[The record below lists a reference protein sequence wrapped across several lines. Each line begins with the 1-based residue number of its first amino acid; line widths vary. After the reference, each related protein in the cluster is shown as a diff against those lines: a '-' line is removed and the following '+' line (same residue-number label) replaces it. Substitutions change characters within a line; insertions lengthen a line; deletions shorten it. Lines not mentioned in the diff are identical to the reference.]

1 MLRVLRRRNLVLRWT
16 GGRRTTT
23 GFIVR
28 GYGSAHD
35 IASAY
40 QPAHVERSST
50 SGTVPQLPAEYG
62 PKGHT
67 TTPFNLLLPP
77 PNVTGDLH
85 LGHAL
90 TCAVQDA
97 LTRQARL
104 LGARA
109 TWIPGM
115 DHAGIATQVV
125 VEKRLFKEQNITR
138 HELGREKFLEEVMRW
153 KSEKEES
160 IRMALKKLG
169 CSMDWS
175 KEYFTMDAH
184 QSVAVK
190 EAFVQLFE
198 KGLIYRDRSLVNWS
212 CTLESAISDV
222 EVENVEI
229 AGPTEIAVPG
239 YGKNITFGRMVDIAY
254 KVQGSTEEIVV
265 STTRPETFLGD
276 VAVAVHPDDGRYSH
290 LRNRATFLW
299 HPVRKEEIPLIFDSA
314 VDRSFGTGAVKITPA
329 HDRFDFE
336 MGRRHHLATVEV
348 IDERGIVQQHF
359 GPFTGLPRYEAREAL
374 MDYLTKLSLVRGV
387 RAHAMLLPLC
397 SRSKDVVELL
407 LRPQWFVRCHAMAQ
421 RAMEAV
427 RDNQLALVPKAFERE
442 WFRWLENCHDWC
454 ISRQLWWGHR
464 IPAFV
469 VRYGKA
475 QEQWIAA
482 RSMDEAR
489 AKCAT
494 MLPNVPQD
502 AITIE
507 QDHDVLDTWFSSALL
522 PFSSTGWPENPSQ
535 HLYPLQLMETGHDIL
550 FFWVARM
557 VMLGQ
562 ELTGTLP
569 FGKILLHGIICD
581 ESGRKMSKSLG
592 NVIKPDHVIHGIS
605 LDQLQAE
612 AEASHR
618 QGILSKSELS
628 KSIAGQRKMFPNG
641 IPECGIDALRFTL
654 CSSNVKNHFIHFN
667 VQEAYTNKLFF
678 NKIWQATRYTLA
690 CTERYDATLNRVEQ
704 TCEALRKQ
712 AHRLTLMDRWIL
724 SRLGNTVQQCR
735 EAFEGYNFHL
745 ATAAL
750 KTFFYTNFCDVYLET
765 TKINMKQGCATTDA
779 ALLHCAVLKYCLTV
793 GLLQMEPFTPY
804 LAQELLKHLAP
815 SSTVANELASV
826 TSWIDPSLEESI
838 DALLNICQHV
848 RQTKNEHNPPIA
860 RKHNPIVH
868 VHAKE
873 RGLADLLD
881 TQRDTIQQL
890 THCNG
895 IVLHGNERTFNDAHF
910 VAKCAPSHHCIIG
923 IVAESLIK
931 GPTAAA
937 AAAGEA
943 SKKMLAKLDAEIEKL
958 LRTIGN
964 EGYKKSASES
974 VQKRHQEKLNRLQ
987 QQKEELLKMVS

>member
-1 MLRVLRRRNLVLRWT
+1 MLRVFRRNVPLRWT
-16 GGRRTTT
+16 RGFTATS
-23 GFIVR
+23 FIVR
-28 GYGSAHD
+28 GYGSTRD

-40 QPAHVERSST
+40 QPSQVERHSN
-50 SGTVPQLPAEYG
+50 SGTVPQFLAEN
-62 PKGHT
+62 GHKLEI
-67 TTPFNLLLPP
+67 PFNLLLPP

-97 LTRQARL
+97 LVRQARL
-104 LGARA
+104 TGKRA

-125 VEKRLFKEQNITR
+125 VEKRLFNERKLTR
-138 HELGREKFLEEVMRW
+138 HSLGREKFLQEVMRW
-153 KSEKEES
+153 KVEKEES

-175 KEYFTMDAH
+175 KEYFTMDPH

-190 EAFVQLFE
+190 EAFVQLFD
-198 KGLIYRDRSLVNWS
+198 KGLIYRDHSLVNWS

-229 AGPTEIAVPG
+229 EGPTEVSVPG
-239 YGKNITFGRMVDIAY
+239 YDRNITFGRMVDIAY

-290 LRNRATFLW
+290 LRNKVTFLW

-336 MGRRHHLATVEV
+336 MARRHHLATVEV

-359 GPFTGLPRYEAREAL
+359 GPFTGLPRYEARERL
-374 MDYLTKLSLVRGV
+374 MDYLTKLSLVRSV
-387 RAHAMLLPLC
+387 RSHTMILPLC

-407 LRPQWFVRCHAMAQ
+407 LRPQWFIRCREMAQ
-421 RAMEAV
+421 RAMAAV
-427 RDNQLALVPKAFERE
+427 QDNNLVIVPKTFERE

-464 IPAFV
+464 IPAYII
-469 VRYGKA
+469 RHETTK
-475 QEQWIAA
+475 ELWIAA
-482 RSMDEAR
+482 RSIEEAR
-489 AKCAT
+489 EKCAA
-494 MLPNVPQD
+494 MLPNIPQD
-502 AITIE
+502 AISIE

-522 PFSSTGWPENPSQ
+522 PFSSTGWPGKLSTEF
-535 HLYPLQLMETGHDIL
+535 YPLQLMETGHDIL

-562 ELTGTLP
+562 ELTGKLP
-569 FGKILLHGIICD
+569 FGNILLHGIICD
-581 ESGRKMSKSLG
+581 EFGRKMSKSLG
-592 NVIKPDHVIHGIS
+592 NVIKPDHVIYGIS
-605 LDQLQAE
+605 LDKLEAE
-612 AEASHR
+612 AEASYR
-618 QGILSKSELS
+618 QGILSKHELS
-628 KSIAGQRKMFPNG
+628 KSVAGQRKTFPKG

-678 NKIWQATRYTLA
+678 NKIWQATRYTFG
-690 CTERYDATLNRVEQ
+690 CTERFGVSNGLD
-704 TCEALRKQ
+704 LRKEANQ
-712 AHRLTLMDRWIL
+712 LTLMDRWIL
-724 SRLGNTVQQCR
+724 SRLGNTVQQCG

-750 KTFFYTNFCDVYLET
+750 KTFFYSNFCDVYLEA
-765 TKINMKQGCATTDA
+765 TKINTKPDGSSMVAT
-779 ALLHCAVLKYCLTV
+779 LHCAVLRYCLTV
-793 GLLQMEPFTPY
+793 GLVQMEPFTPY
-804 LAQELLKHLAP
+804 LAQELLQHLSP
-815 SSTVANELASV
+815 SSTLRDDWAGAI
-826 TSWIDPSLEESI
+826 SWIDPMLEESI
-838 DALLNICQHV
+838 DGMLHICQQI
-848 RQTKNEHNPPIA
+848 RQLKNEHNPPIV

-868 VHAKE
+868 VHTKAQDLA
-873 RGLADLLD
+873 GLLQTQQD
-881 TQRDTIQQL
+881 TVQQL

-895 IVLHGNERTFNDAHF
+895 IILHTDERAFSKAQF
-910 VAKCAPSHHCIIG
+910 VVKCAPSHNCIVG
-923 IVAESLIK
+923 IVAELMDATVGLGK
-931 GPTAAA
+931 
-937 AAAGEA
+937 AAGEG
-943 SKKMLAKLDAEIEKL
+943 SKKMLAKVDAEIEKL
-958 LRTIGN
+958 LTTIGN
-964 EGYKKSASES
+964 EGYKKSASEI
-974 VQKRHQEKLNRLQ
+974 VQKRHQEKLIRLQ
-987 QQKEELLKMVS
+987 QQREEMLKITS

>member
-1 MLRVLRRRNLVLRWT
+1 MLRVFRRNVALRWV
-16 GGRRTTT
+16 GGRRAATSFT
-23 GFIVR
+23 VR
-28 GYGSAHD
+28 GYGSTSD

-40 QPAHVERSST
+40 QPAHVERDGT
-50 SGTVPQLPAEYG
+50 CGTVPQLPPEYG
-62 PKGHT
+62 QESRT
-67 TTPFNLLLPP
+67 ASRFNLLLPP

-90 TCAVQDA
+90 TCAIQDA
-97 LTRQARL
+97 LVRQARL
-104 LGARA
+104 SGARA

-125 VEKRLFKEQNITR
+125 VEKRLFKERNLTR
-138 HELGREKFLEEVMRW
+138 HDLGREKFLEEVMRW
-153 KSEKEES
+153 KMEKQES
-160 IRMALKKLG
+160 IRLALKKLG

-175 KEYFTMDAH
+175 KEYFTMDAQ
-184 QSVAVK
+184 QSVAVN
-190 EAFVQLFE
+190 EAFVQLFD

-229 AGPTEIAVPG
+229 EGPTEIAVPG

-276 VAVAVHPDDGRYSH
+276 VAVAVHPEDGRYSH
-290 LRNRATFLW
+290 HRNKATFLW

-336 MGRRHHLATVEV
+336 IARRHHLATVEV
-348 IDERGIVQQHF
+348 IDERGIVQKHF
-359 GPFTGLPRYEAREAL
+359 GSFTGLPRYEAREAL
-374 MDYLTKLSLVRGV
+374 MNYLTKLSLVRGV
-387 RAHAMLLPLC
+387 RSHTMLLPLC
-397 SRSKDVVELL
+397 SRSRDVVELL
-407 LRPQWFVRCHAMAQ
+407 LRPQWFVSCHKMAQ
-421 RAMEAV
+421 RAMQAV
-427 RDNQLALVPKAFERE
+427 QDTSLVIVPKTFERE

-464 IPAFV
+464 IPAYV
-469 VRYGKA
+469 ARYDNGK
-475 QEQWIAA
+475 EQWVAA
-482 RSMDEAR
+482 RSMKEAHE
-489 AKCAT
+489 KCAL

-502 AITIE
+502 AISIE

-522 PFSSTGWPENPSQ
+522 PFSSTGWPAKVSEA
-535 HLYPLQLMETGHDIL
+535 LYPLHLMETGHDIL

-562 ELTGTLP
+562 ELTGKLP
-569 FGKILLHGIICD
+569 FDKILLHGIICD
-581 ESGRKMSKSLG
+581 EFGRKMSKSLG

-618 QGILSKSELS
+618 QGILSKGELS
-628 KSIAGQRKMFPNG
+628 KSIAGQRKMFPSG

-667 VQEAYTNKLFF
+667 VQEAHTNKLFF
-678 NKIWQATRYTLA
+678 NKIWQATRYTLG
-690 CTERYDATLNRVEQ
+690 CTDRFGGALNGVDQ
-704 TCEALRKQ
+704 TSEELRKQ
-712 AHRLTLMDRWIL
+712 AEQLTLMDRWIL
-724 SRLGNTVQQCR
+724 SRLGRTVQQCR
-735 EAFEGYNFHL
+735 EAFESYNFHL

-750 KTFFYTNFCDVYLET
+750 KTFFYSNFCDVYLET
-765 TKINMKQGCATTDA
+765 TKINMKQDSTSNVA
-779 ALLHCAVLKYCLTV
+779 ASLHCAVLKYCLSV

-804 LAQELLKHLAP
+804 LSQELLRHLAP
-815 SSTVANELASV
+815 SGLVASNDSTSV
-826 TSWIDPSLEESI
+826 TSWIDPTLEESV
-838 DALLNICQHV
+838 DELLNICQHV
-848 RQTKNEHNPPIA
+848 RQRKNEYNTPIV

-868 VHAKE
+868 IHAKTRE
-873 RGLADLLD
+873 LAELLD

-895 IVLHGNERTFNDAHF
+895 IVLHGNERSFNDAPQF

-923 IVAESLIK
+923 IVAESLDQRK
-931 GPTAAA
+931 VATA
-937 AAAGEA
+937 GDG
-943 SKKMLAKLDAEIEKL
+943 SKKMLAKLDEEIEKL
-958 LRTIGN
+958 LKTIGN

-974 VQKRHQEKLNRLQ
+974 VQKRHQEKLTRLQ
-987 QQKEELLKMVS
+987 QQKEEMLKMV